1 MKTFSVGPRTERF
14 REVPCRLCQA
24 TKAQGYIEGEGFHFV
39 RCLDCGLV
47 YQNPQP
53 VFEDLKN
60 RYRSD
65 YYQYELENEQNFF
78 QLMRLGLE
86 DIHFHRRNMP
96 KESGFLDIGCATGM
110 LLESMAALGW
120 RVQGV
125 ELCIES
131 AEHARRERGLDIF
144 SGTLDEADY
153 QASSFGV
160 VHFSHLIEH
169 VPNPRNFLIEI
180 RRILRDDGFVIATT
194 PNVRGFQARIFRGK
208 WRSAIADH
216 LTLFSKR
223 TLARLLEDTGFS
235 INAVK
240 TWGGLAKGTAPSWIK
255 RPLDRLAKRFGF
267 GDVVLI
273 LATKR

>member
-1 MKTFSVGPRTERF
+1 MKTFSVGPRTEHF
-14 REVPCRLCQA
+14 REVSCRLCQA
-24 TKAQGYIEGEGFHFV
+24 IKTKVYFEGKGFHFV

-60 RYRSD
+60 RYQSE

-78 QLMRLGLE
+78 QLMRLGLA
-86 DIHFHRRNMP
+86 DIHFHRRNIP

-125 ELCIES
+125 ELCSES
-131 AEHARRERGLDIF
+131 AEHARRVRGLNIV
-144 SGTLDEADY
+144 SGTLDEAGF

-169 VPNPRNFLIEI
+169 VPSPRDFLIEI
-180 RRILRDDGFVIATT
+180 
-194 PNVRGFQARIFRGK
+194 Q
-208 WRSAIADH
+208 
-216 LTLFSKR
+216 
-223 TLARLLEDTGFS
+223 TG
-235 INAVK
+235 INQHRQD
-240 TWGGLAKGTAPSWIK
+240 WI
-255 RPLDRLAKRFGF
+255 
-267 GDVVLI
+267 LI
-273 LATKR
+273 LVQIPLVAPGQFFVP